1 MKLEVL
7 QNCPIVIR
15 DFLTYNETIKG
26 KSSRSV
32 EGYYLDLQ
40 TFFRYMLTARGMA
53 DKNTPFEEIDIS
65 PVDIELI
72 KTVTL
77 SDLYSFL
84 VYCKSERGNNP
95 ATRARK
101 TSTLKIF
108 FRYLCE
114 QTHQLETNPTL
125 MLDSPKVKQSLPKHL
140 TLEDSLELLNSVDG
154 ANQKRDFCILTLF
167 LNCGLRLAELCSLN
181 VSDIKPDGTMTVTG
195 KGNKERLV
203 YLNDACMNAVNEY
216 LAVRP
221 SENLPYTQKNAL
233 FISRNHR
240 RISPKTVQHIV
251 KTYLEKAGLG
261 GQGFS
266 THKLR
271 HTAATLMYQHGKVDI
286 RVLKDILG
294 HSNLGTTQI
303 YTHVSDSQIKNAID
317 SNPLSNVQNKK
328 K

>member
-1 MKLEVL
+1 MKLDIL
-7 QNCPIVIR
+7 QTCPPVIR

-32 EGYYLDLQ
+32 EGYYLDLRS
-40 TFFRYMLTARGMA
+40 FFRYLLLIRGRVEK
-53 DKNTPFEEIDIS
+53 DILFEEIDIS
-65 PVDIELI
+65 PVDLDLI
-72 KTVTL
+72 KTVTI
-77 SDLYSFL
+77 SDLYAFL
-84 VYCKSERGNNP
+84 VFCKNERNNNT

-108 FRYLCE
+108 FKYMSA
-114 QTHQLETNPTL
+114 QTHQLENDPAA
-125 MLDSPKVKQSLPKHL
+125 MLEAPKIKQSLPKHL

-154 ANQKRDFCILTLF
+154 NNKERDYCILTLF

-181 VSDIKPDGTMTVTG
+181 LSDISAEGSLTVTG

-203 YLNDACMNAVNEY
+203 YLNDACSSAINAY

-221 SENLPYTQKNAL
+221 NDGIPVTEKNAL

-251 KTYLEKAGLG
+251 KTYLEKSGLG
-261 GQGFS
+261 NMGYS

-271 HTAATLMYQHGKVDI
+271 HTAATLMYQHGNVDI

-294 HSNLGTTQI
+294 HANLGTTQI
-303 YTHVSDSQIKNAID
+303 YTHVSDKQIKNAVD
-317 SNPLSNVQNKK
+317 SNPLAAVKQKK
-328 K
+328 

>member
-114 QTHQLETNPTL
+114 QTNQLETNPTL
-125 MLDSPKVKQSLPKHL
+125 KLDSPKDKQS
-140 TLEDSLELLNSVDG
+140 
-154 ANQKRDFCILTLF
+154 
-167 LNCGLRLAELCSLN
+167 
-181 VSDIKPDGTMTVTG
+181 
-195 KGNKERLV
+195 
-203 YLNDACMNAVNEY
+203 
-216 LAVRP
+216 
-221 SENLPYTQKNAL
+221 
-233 FISRNHR
+233 
-240 RISPKTVQHIV
+240 
-251 KTYLEKAGLG
+251 
-261 GQGFS
+261 
-266 THKLR
+266 
-271 HTAATLMYQHGKVDI
+271 
-286 RVLKDILG
+286 
-294 HSNLGTTQI
+294 
-303 YTHVSDSQIKNAID
+303 
-317 SNPLSNVQNKK
+317 
-328 K
+328 